1 MSAHPSLVIT
11 PLDEALQAYREAD
24 YRVRQAQAERD
35 AALESVL
42 NQVPDRAEE
51 GTTRCDTQ
59 FFKASITNKL
69 NRSLDKPAVAEF
81 KNSDPDIY
89 ALLFDEEPSLNLR
102 ALRALEMANPT
113 AYAQAERLFVLK
125 PGKPSLKVEILQ

>member
-51 GTTRCDTQ
+51 GTTRCDTL

-69 NRSLDKPAVAEF
+69 NRTLDKPAIAKF
-81 KNSDPDIY
+81 KNTDRDIY
-89 ALLFDEEPSLNLR
+89 ALLFTEEPSLNLK
-102 ALRALEMANPT
+102 ALRALELANPS
-113 AYAQAERLFVLK
+113 AYAQAERLFVIK
-125 PGKPSLKVEILQ
+125 PGKPSLKVEIMQ

>member
-125 PGKPSLKVEILQ
+125 PGKPLA